1 VAYQQLLNSVAK
13 RVLGNS
19 TLESIVAE
27 GGKVSLR
34 RCAKIRY
41 RQGRMNREFGR
52 SNIHLASFCRS
63 YFEHVEPVTFPLAL
77 ISEIQR
83 SGGSLLSQLFD
94 GHPQVHAHPHELK
107 IGYPKKYIWPE
118 IDLKTSPERWFEILF
133 EDIVV
138 RHLRYGYKK
147 MEKYSDTFLFA
158 FLPALQKKFFLQYLD
173 AIESI
178 KLRDVFDAYMT
189 SYFGAWVNNQN
200 ILGSKK
206 FITAF
211 TPRLSMMPENMK
223 AFFNI
228 YPDGLLISVIRDP
241 KNWFPSA
248 SRHNLEKYGD
258 LGKALSQW
266 NESAEGMLRN
276 KERYG
281 DRVCIIRFEDLV
293 KRTEAVMR
301 YLAKFLSIQFDD
313 ILLTPTFNKTPIKPN
328 TSFKLENSGIISSV
342 LDRYKTLGQE
352 ELQVIDEMTGKI
364 YGKVMGVAT
373 SIV

>member
-1 VAYQQLLNSVAK
+1 
-13 RVLGNS
+13 
-19 TLESIVAE
+19 
-27 GGKVSLR
+27 
-34 RCAKIRY
+34 
-41 RQGRMNREFGR
+41 MNREFGL
-52 SNIHLASFCRS
+52 SNLHLESFCRS
-63 YFEHVEPVTFPLAL
+63 YFEHVEPVTSPLAL

-107 IGYPKKYIWPE
+107 IGYPKKYIWPA
-118 IDLKTSPERWFEILF
+118 IDLNDRPQRWFEILF

-147 MEKYSDTFLFA
+147 MEKYRDTFLFV
-158 FLPALQKKFFLQYLD
+158 FLPVLQKKFFLQYLD

-178 KLRDVFDAYMT
+178 RLRDVFDAYMT

-200 ILGSKK
+200 ILGPKK
-206 FITAF
+206 FVTAF
-211 TPRLSMMPENMK
+211 TPRLSMLPENMK
-223 AFFNI
+223 AFFDI

-266 NESAEGMLRN
+266 NESVEGMLRN

-301 YLAKFLSIQFDD
+301 YLSKFLSIQFDD

-328 TSFKLENSGIISSV
+328 TSFKLEKPGIISSV
-342 LDRYKTLGQE
+342 LDRYRTLGQE

-364 YGKVMGVAT
+364 YEKVLCVAT
-373 SIV
+373 SIS